1 METDVRTP
9 RIINTDLSVSKN
21 IGLGG
26 SKQAQV
32 KIEVVNLF
40 NRPQFNGLASTVQGN
55 SSFGLINSQGGF
67 MRMTQIMF
75 RFSF

>member
-1 METDVRTP
+1 MTLTTP
-9 RIINTDLSVSKN
+9 LDIYTNNYS
-21 IGLGG
+21 

-40 NRPQFNGLASTVQGN
+40 NRPQFAGLASTVQGN

-67 MRMTQIMF
+67 MRMTQVMF